1 MVKSGFVFLF
11 VYPKFFQEC
20 PYFTAWSLWN
30 KCSVTC
36 RRGTRSHPR
45 TCIKGNIGDFGCEGV
60 RNETSVCSVN
70 VSTTSV
76 LRLSNCKFQ
85 QLYAGCLTKMV
96 SIVQETDLSLESMIQ
111 KIPRDNLFLASLHKV
126 IK

>member
-1 MVKSGFVFLF
+1 MPVL
-11 VYPKFFQEC
+11 YP
-20 PYFTAWSLWN
+20 WSLWS

-36 RRGTRSHPR
+36 GRGTRSHSR
-45 TCIKGNIGDFGCEGV
+45 TCINGIICDFGCEGV

-70 VSTTSV
+70 VTTTSV

-96 SIVQETDLSLESMIQ
+96 SIVQETDLNLESMVQ
-111 KIPRDNLFLASLHKV
+111 KILRGNLFFAGLHKV
-126 IK
+126 IQ